1 MEKDYSFEKGWSQV
15 KNGDILDVR
24 EKLMRALN
32 ITTRAA
38 FYNRRKGTVEPKFSE
53 IAAIEKVF
61 AEYGIKNVWG
71 RAI

>member
-1 MEKDYSFEKGWSQV
+1 MEKDYSFERGWSQV
-15 KNGDILDVR
+15 RNCDVRDVR
-24 EKLMRALN
+24 EKLMKALN

-38 FYNRRKGTVEPKFSE
+38 FCNRRKGAVEPKFSE
-53 IAAIEKVF
+53 ITAVEKVF